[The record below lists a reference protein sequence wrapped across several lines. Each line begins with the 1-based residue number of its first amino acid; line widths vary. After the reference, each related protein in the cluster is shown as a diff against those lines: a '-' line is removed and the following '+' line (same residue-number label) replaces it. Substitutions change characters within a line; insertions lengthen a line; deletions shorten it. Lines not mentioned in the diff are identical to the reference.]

1 MFARFLGGEGLLADD
16 VELILRKKG
25 GHIGIIALLT
35 GFLLYILTIFLG
47 LSLYT
52 GDLADSL
59 KDKLGIYFYISEQAQ
74 TDETTYEQVVELT
87 TKLQDEGLETIF
99 LSKDDAVGFL
109 ESRIPQLTETFTK
122 FGIENPLPPT
132 LFVMFR
138 SEEDYQK
145 LKSIIVKYKNIIVNV
160 DDLNE
165 DATLKNQEKRVVT
178 IINFSRFVTGIWI
191 VLVLIL
197 FGTILMLGGF
207 MIKSVFDVFHSKIEI
222 KKLLGASHQQ
232 IVMPFLAVTFGTIA
246 LSVVLLFGLLIL
258 TLIVLGISVTVLFD
272 ISVWGLLINEWIF
285 FVAVT
290 IAILLVVVLSMGVL
304 SYSYLNHLSR

>member
-1 MFARFLGGEGLLADD
+1 MFARFLGGEGLLHDD

-25 GHIGIIALLT
+25 GHIWIIAILT
-35 GFLLYILTIFLG
+35 GFLLYILTVFLG

-52 GDLADSL
+52 GDLANWL

-74 TDETTYEQVVELT
+74 TDETTYQQVVELT
-87 TKLQDEGLETIF
+87 TKLQNEGLETVF
-99 LSKDDAVGFL
+99 LSKDDAVSFL
-109 ESRIPQLTETFTK
+109 ESRIPKLTETFTK

-132 LFVMFR
+132 LFVMFH
-138 SEEDYQK
+138 SEADYQK

-160 DDLNE
+160 DDLNK
-165 DATLKNQEKRVVT
+165 DATLKQQEKRVVS
-178 IINFSRFVTGIWI
+178 IINLSRFVSGIGI

-197 FGTILMLGGF
+197 FGTILMLGSF
-207 MIKSVFDVFHSKIEI
+207 MIKNVLDAFHSKIEI

-258 TLIVLGISVTVLFD
+258 TLIVLWIFITVLFD
-272 ISVWGLLINEWIF
+272 VSVWSLLVNQGLF
-285 FVAVT
+285 FVGVSVAL
-290 IAILLVVVLSMGVL
+290 LLVVVLSMGIL